1 MSEKKSLTLS
11 FLFYFVIWQVAAMA
25 LDSSVLLASPAEV
38 AFRLFDLI
46 RTSSFWASIA
56 FSLSRI
62 FLGLLISII
71 LSFVTA
77 PLCAKYKILKILHEP
92 LVMLMKATPVA
103 SITILILIW
112 VSSRNLSVVISFMMV
127 YPVIFTSIHDGI
139 VHFDRKLIEMSRIY
153 SVKRMKKIRYL
164 YVPSLTNA
172 FESAFTVSL
181 SLCFK
186 SGIAAEV
193 IAIPDGSIGEKL
205 YEAKLYLATGD
216 LFAWTLMIIVLAKA
230 FEKIFLA
237 IERKVVRRIEA

>member
-1 MSEKKSLTLS
+1 
-11 FLFYFVIWQVAAMA
+11 
-25 LDSSVLLASPAEV
+25 
-38 AFRLFDLI
+38 
-46 RTSSFWASIA
+46 
-56 FSLSRI
+56 
-62 FLGLLISII
+62 
-71 LSFVTA
+71 
-77 PLCAKYKILKILHEP
+77 
-92 LVMLMKATPVA
+92 
-103 SITILILIW
+103 
-112 VSSRNLSVVISFMMV
+112 
-127 YPVIFTSIHDGI
+127 
-139 VHFDRKLIEMSRIY
+139 MSRIY
-153 SVKRMKKIRYL
+153 SVKSMKKIRYL